1 MGTAPG
7 QDGTLRTQAQE
18 GEDPGLP
25 APWEW
30 WAACFLQKN
39 LHRRRRWNPD
49 TLPPSAG
56 PSQWG
61 FQGGRSPFLHGTEV
75 GLTEGQGSGFRGSPH
90 NSSARRGQEGGLAS
104 AHKRRTPSSQISH
117 SSPPASGPRRWG
129 AGTTPLFPSCLPPT
143 PSRGCSGP
151 CPRKQKRPHACPCS
165 ISLPSPH
172 FIDAVTEASRVSWL
186 VQGHVAGWH

>member
-1 MGTAPG
+1 MGQFPCSPGAGEDPLTVGTAPG

-61 FQGGRSPFLHGTEV
+61 FQWGRSPFLHGTEV

-90 NSSARRGQEGGLAS
+90 NSSAGVGRKGAWLQHTKGGFPLPKS
-104 AHKRRTPSSQISH
+104 RTAAPLHLVPAGGRQAPRP
-117 SSPPASGPRRWG
+117 SSPPVCPPPHPG
-129 AGTTPLFPSCLPPT
+129 AARVLALGSKKDPTRARAPFPCLLP
-143 PSRGCSGP
+143 
-151 CPRKQKRPHACPCS
+151 
-165 ISLPSPH
+165 IS
-172 FIDAVTEASRVSWL
+172 
-186 VQGHVAGWH
+186 